1 MTPINERLRGEEA
14 DELFAAILRL
24 QSVEECYRFFE
35 DVCTIAE
42 LQAMAQRFAVAKM
55 LASGQTYD
63 EIAAA
68 TGVSSA
74 TISRVKRAL
83 YYGADGYRLVLERL
97 GHEIVPNQ
105 PPGRRS

>member
-1 MTPINERLRGEEA
+1 MSPVNERLRGPEA
-14 DELFAAILRL
+14 DALFEAVLRL
-24 QSVEECYRFFE
+24 ESVDECYRFFE

-55 LASGQTYD
+55 LASGHTYD
-63 EIAAA
+63 EIVAQ

-97 GHEIVPNQ
+97 GHQVAPNQ
-105 PPGRRS
+105 APGRRP

>member
-1 MTPINERLRGEEA
+1 MNERLRGEGA
-14 DELFAAILRL
+14 DELFAAVLRL
-24 QSVEECYRFFE
+24 QTIEECYRFFE

-55 LASGQTYD
+55 LAKGQTYD
-63 EIAAA
+63 EIAEA

-97 GHEIVPNQ
+97 GHEVRPSQ
-105 PPGRRS
+105 PPGRRP